1 MLRVTRTVIS
11 AVALVILASPAYAGF
26 HAADQLYIPIA
37 AATSGINASEWHS
50 DLILTNVDE
59 TDVDVA
65 IIFLPSGFFSNAT
78 RYNDRS
84 LMLGGRA
91 DDGFGATDSVLLDDR
106 LADIPPGGTVVLE
119 DVVGV
124 HWGGDDGIAGN
135 GGLVIFA
142 YESGSLQDDSTRV
155 LRNIV
160 AMSRIYNVG
169 TLWQPDPDTEG
180 EFIEVPATYGQTVPA
195 VPWYELAFAEEQT
208 DERDLGSEILLGGT
222 EDSAYRYN
230 FGILNAS
237 DPLTRISI
245 RVQPFKADGSP
256 FLNADDIEVRRTIVV
271 PPGGHLN
278 YTTVLSSL
286 FDLDPET
293 DDLHNVTLKLTWISF
308 ESTSAAPVP
317 AFTSYGSM
325 VDEVSNDPTTVLP
338 SFPDT
343 YDIDCVWN
351 GVCPDSGGGAKV
363 RLAGRRPLEIPSR

>member
-1 MLRVTRTVIS
+1 VIL

-26 HAADQLYIPIA
+26 HAADQLYIPIV
-37 AATSGINASEWHS
+37 AATTGINASEWHS
-50 DLILTNVDE
+50 DLILTNVDD

-65 IIFLPSGFFSNAT
+65 IIFLPSGLFSNSS

-91 DDGFGATDSVLLDDR
+91 DDGFGATDSALLDDR

-119 DVVGV
+119 DVAGV
-124 HWGGDDGIAGN
+124 HWGGADGIAGN

-142 YESGSLQDDSTRV
+142 YESGSLQDDGTRV
-155 LRNIV
+155 FRSIV

-169 TLWQPDPDTEG
+169 TIWQPDPDTEG
-180 EFIEVPATYGQTVPA
+180 AFIEEPATYGQTVPA
-195 VPWYELAFAEEQT
+195 VPWYELAYSEEQT
-208 DERDLGSEILLGGT
+208 SERDLGSEILLGGT

-237 DPLTRISI
+237 DPLTQLSI
-245 RVQPFKADGSP
+245 LVQPFKADGSP
-256 FLNADDIEVRRTIVV
+256 FLDADGNEIRRLILV
-271 PPGGHLN
+271 PPGAHLN
-278 YTTVLSSL
+278 YTKVLSSL
-286 FDLDPET
+286 FGLDPET
-293 DDLHNVTLKLTWISF
+293 DDLHNVTLKLTWSSF

-317 AFTSYGSM
+317 AFTSYGSL

-351 GVCPDSGGGAKV
+351 GVCPDAGGGTKV
-363 RLAGRRPLEIPSR
+363 RPTARRPLEIPSR